1 MSESPLSTHAGPIAV
16 IAGGL
21 FAVAHLGQFVVMDRS
36 NLLAMMLDPAFR
48 LFSAAYAITFPLLL
62 IALVALY
69 WREAQEAGVFGAV
82 AFCITVT
89 GTVALAGDMWFEGF
103 AMPWIAGV
111 TPETLSADRT
121 GSSLVKAW
129 LVTVVLFALGWA
141 LFGIASWRARVFPVA
156 LSIALGRGRNRVH
169 GRHASLGC
177 SPRAGD
183 NGARCLANPA
193 RSDSRFSPASR
204 DNATLNRRN
213 HRCGVASRLVDGTA
227 IDTQWVAYSSI
238 GTGNKASQRR
248 YRRCPHPNR
257 RRQHSRPA
265 TR

>member
-1 MSESPLSTHAGPIAV
+1 VSESPLSAHAGPIAV

-21 FAVAHLGQFVVMDRS
+21 FAVAHVGQFVVMDRS
-36 NLLAMMLDPAFR
+36 NLVTMMLDPAFR

-69 WREAQEAGVFGAV
+69 WREATEAGVFGAV

-141 LFGIASWRARVFPVA
+141 PVGIASWRARVFPVG
-156 LSIALGRGRNRVH
+156 LSIAFGGGRPDRVH
-169 GRHASLGC
+169 GRDASLGC
-177 SPRAGD
+177 SPRAGRSGD
-183 NGARCLANPA
+183 RWLANPA
-193 RSDSRFSPASR
+193 RPDSRFSPDSC
-204 DNATLNRRN
+204 DNNATLN
-213 HRCGVASRLVDGTA
+213 H
-227 IDTQWVAYSSI
+227 
-238 GTGNKASQRR
+238 
-248 YRRCPHPNR
+248 
-257 RRQHSRPA
+257 
-265 TR
+265 